1 MSHCAQGEEKAVKI
15 DRLIAIM
22 NYLLR
27 HGRTS
32 AQKLAEE
39 FEVSVR
45 TIVRDMETLGQAGIP
60 IQSTCGA
67 DGGYSIMDTYVMDR
81 KLISREDHD
90 HIITALYALLSAYAD
105 KSVEHTMDKLLPIY
119 AHADAEEICRQS
131 GASSAR
137 GQGRGAIPCPTGK
150 HADAEEICRGGG
162 ALPVRAV
169 QLDFS
174 VASEDRGINE
184 SIRILENAIRQRRI
198 VAFRYTNNENVVK
211 QMEVEPVRLEFK
223 WYNWYLIAFHSGHQ
237 DYCMFKLVRMEEVT
251 VLEKENTANHEE
263 RDIALRDERKVISVT
278 LRGHASIRSKCRE
291 YLNGE
296 IMEEFENGDFVFRFC
311 APESEVYWYGVILSF
326 GNNATILEPQS
337 VIDRI
342 LATCDE
348 VQKHYEKMSNE

>member
-1 MSHCAQGEEKAVKI
+1 MKI
-15 DRLIAIM
+15 DRLIAII

-60 IQSTCGA
+60 IQSVCGA

-81 KLISREDHD
+81 KMIDRKDYDHM
-90 HIITALYALLSAYAD
+90 ITALYALSSAYAD
-105 KSVEHTMDKLLPIY
+105 KSVEQTMDKLLPFY
-119 AHADAEEICRQS
+119 AHADAEESCRK
-131 GASSAR
+131 SSA
-137 GQGRGAIPCPTGK
+137 
-150 HADAEEICRGGG
+150 
-162 ALPVRAV
+162 LPACAV

-174 VASEDRGINE
+174 VGGEDRGVNE
-184 SIRILENAIRQRRI
+184 SIKILEKAIRRQRV
-198 VAFRYTNNENVVK
+198 VAFRYTNNENVEK

-223 WYNWYLIAFHSGHQ
+223 WYNWYLIAFHPGHQ
-237 DYCMFKLVRMEEVT
+237 DYCMFKLVRMEEIA
-251 VLEKENTANHEE
+251 VLEKENTVNHEG
-263 RDIALRDERKVISVT
+263 RDIVLQDERKVITVT
-278 LRGHASIRSKCRE
+278 LRGKPVIRSKCRE

-296 IMEEFENGDFVFRFC
+296 VTGEYPNGDFEFRFC
-311 APESEVYWYGVILSF
+311 VPENEAYWYGVILSF
-326 GNNATILEPQS
+326 GSNATILEPQS

-348 VQKHYEKMSNE
+348 VQKHYEKNE

>member
-1 MSHCAQGEEKAVKI
+1 MKI

-60 IQSTCGA
+60 IQSACGA

-81 KLISREDHD
+81 KVISRKDHD

-105 KSVEHTMDKLLPIY
+105 KSVEQTMDKLLPVY

-137 GQGRGAIPCPTGK
+137 GQGREAILCP
-150 HADAEEICRGGG
+150 
-162 ALPVRAV
+162 RAV

-184 SIRILENAIRQRRI
+184 SIRILENAIRQRRT

-223 WYNWYLIAFHSGHQ
+223 WYNWYLIAFHPGHQ
-237 DYCMFKLVRMEEVT
+237 DYCMFKLVRMEEIT
-251 VLEKENTANHEE
+251 ILEKENTVNHEE
-263 RDIALRDERKVISVT
+263 RDIVLRDERKVISVT

-296 IMEEFENGDFVFRFC
+296 VTREYQNGDFEFRFC
-311 APESEVYWYGVILSF
+311 VPESEVYWYGVVLSF

-348 VQKHYEKMSNE
+348 VKKHYEKNE

>member
-119 AHADAEEICRQS
+119 AHADAEESCHQS
-131 GASSAR
+131 
-137 GQGRGAIPCPTGK
+137 
-150 HADAEEICRGGG
+150 G

-237 DYCMFKLVRMEEVT
+237 DYCMFKLVRMEEIT

-263 RDIALRDERKVISVT
+263 RDIVLRDERKVITVT
-278 LRGHASIRSKCRE
+278 LRGHESIRSKCRE

>member
-1 MSHCAQGEEKAVKI
+1 MKI

-39 FEVSVR
+39 FEVSTR

-60 IQSTCGA
+60 IQSTCGV

-81 KLISREDHD
+81 KVVSRQDYD

-105 KSVEHTMDKLLPIY
+105 KGVEQTVDKLLPIY
-119 AHADAEEICRQS
+119 AR
-131 GASSAR
+131 
-137 GQGRGAIPCPTGK
+137 
-150 HADAEEICRGGG
+150 ADAEEICRGSG
-162 ALPVRAV
+162 ASAAHGV

-174 VASEDRGINE
+174 VASEDRGVNE
-184 SIRILENAIRQRRI
+184 SIQILENAIRQRRI

-237 DYCMFKLVRMEEVT
+237 DYCMFKLVRMEAVT
-251 VLEKENTANHEE
+251 VLEKENTVNHEE
-263 RDIALRDERKVISVT
+263 RDIVLRDERKVITVT

-296 IMEEFENGDFVFRFC
+296 ITEEFENGDFVFRFC
-311 APESEVYWYGVILSF
+311 APESEVYWYGVLLSF

-348 VQKHYEKMSNE
+348 VQKHYEK

>member
-1 MSHCAQGEEKAVKI
+1 MKI

-39 FEVSVR
+39 FEVSTR

-60 IQSTCGA
+60 VQSTCGV

-81 KLISREDHD
+81 KVISRKDHD
-90 HIITALYALLSAYAD
+90 HIITALSALLSAYAD
-105 KSVEHTMDKLLPIY
+105 KSVEQTVDKLLPMY
-119 AHADAEEICRQS
+119 AHVDAEEVCRKS
-131 GASSAR
+131 SASTAR
-137 GQGRGAIPCPTGK
+137 GQGKREIPGRREC
-150 HADAEEICRGGG
+150 
-162 ALPVRAV
+162 AV

-174 VASEDRGINE
+174 VAREDRGVNE

-198 VAFRYTNNENVVK
+198 VTFRYTNNENVEK

-223 WYNWYLIAFHSGHQ
+223 WYNWYLIVFHPGHQ
-237 DYCMFKLVRMEEVT
+237 DYCMFKLVRMEEIT
-251 VLEKENTANHEE
+251 VLEKENTVNHEE
-263 RDIALRDERKVISVT
+263 CDIVLRDERKVITVT
-278 LRGHASIRSKCRE
+278 LRGNAAIRSKCRE

-296 IMEEFENGDFVFRFC
+296 VTKEYQNGDFEFHFC
-311 APESEVYWYGVILSF
+311 VPESEVYWYGVILSF
-326 GNNATILEPQS
+326 GNNVTILEPQS

-348 VQKHYEKMSNE
+348 VQRHYEK

>member
-1 MSHCAQGEEKAVKI
+1 MKI

-39 FEVSVR
+39 FEVSTR

-60 IQSTCGA
+60 IQSTCGV

-81 KLISREDHD
+81 KVISRKDHD
-90 HIITALYALLSAYAD
+90 HIITALSALLSAYAD
-105 KSVEHTMDKLLPIY
+105 KSVEQTVDKLLPFY
-119 AHADAEEICRQS
+119 AHADAEEVSRKS
-131 GASSAR
+131 GASAAR
-137 GQGRGAIPCPTGK
+137 GQWRREIPCPTGK
-150 HADAEEICRGGG
+150 HVDAEEVSRRSGASAARGQGRREIPG
-162 ALPVRAV
+162 RRECAV

-174 VASEDRGINE
+174 VAREDRGVNE

-198 VAFRYTNNENVVK
+198 VTFRYTNNENVEK

-223 WYNWYLIAFHSGHQ
+223 WYNWYLIAFHPGHQ
-237 DYCMFKLVRMEEVT
+237 DYCMFKLVRMEEVA
-251 VLEKENTANHEE
+251 VLEKENTVNHEE
-263 RDIALRDERKVISVT
+263 RDIVLRDERKVITVT
-278 LRGHASIRSKCRE
+278 LRGNAAIRSKCRE

-296 IMEEFENGDFVFRFC
+296 VTKEYQNGDFEFRFC
-311 APESEVYWYGVILSF
+311 VSEREVYWYGVILSF
-326 GNNATILEPQS
+326 GNNVTILEPQS

-348 VQKHYEKMSNE
+348 VQRHYEK

>member
-1 MSHCAQGEEKAVKI
+1 MKI

-39 FEVSVR
+39 FEVSTR

-60 IQSTCGA
+60 VQSTCGV

-81 KLISREDHD
+81 KVISRKDHD
-90 HIITALYALLSAYAD
+90 HIITALSALLSAYAD
-105 KSVEHTMDKLLPIY
+105 KSVEQTVDKLLPMY
-119 AHADAEEICRQS
+119 AHVDAEEVCRKS
-131 GASSAR
+131 GASTAR
-137 GQGRGAIPCPTGK
+137 GQGRREC
-150 HADAEEICRGGG
+150 
-162 ALPVRAV
+162 AV

-174 VASEDRGINE
+174 VAREDRGVNE

-198 VAFRYTNNENVVK
+198 VTFRYTNNENVEK
-211 QMEVEPVRLEFK
+211 RMEVEPVWLEFK
-223 WYNWYLIAFHSGHQ
+223 WYNWYLIAFHPGHQ
-237 DYCMFKLVRMEEVT
+237 DYCMFKLVRMEEIT
-251 VLEKENTANHEE
+251 VLEKENTIDHEG
-263 RDIALRDERKVISVT
+263 RDIVLRDERKVITVT
-278 LRGHASIRSKCRE
+278 LRGNAAIRSKCRE

-296 IMEEFENGDFVFRFC
+296 VTKEYQNGDFEFHFC
-311 APESEVYWYGVILSF
+311 VPESEVYWYGVILSF
-326 GNNATILEPQS
+326 GNNVTILEPQS

-348 VQKHYEKMSNE
+348 VQRHYEK

>member
-1 MSHCAQGEEKAVKI
+1 MKI

-39 FEVSVR
+39 FEVSTR
-45 TIVRDMETLGQAGIP
+45 TIMRDMETLGQAGIP
-60 IQSTCGA
+60 VQSTCGV

-81 KLISREDHD
+81 KVISRKDHD

-105 KSVEHTMDKLLPIY
+105 KSVEQTVDKLLPMY
-119 AHADAEEICRQS
+119 AHVDAEEVCRKS
-131 GASSAR
+131 GASTAR
-137 GQGRGAIPCPTGK
+137 GQGRREC
-150 HADAEEICRGGG
+150 
-162 ALPVRAV
+162 AV

-174 VASEDRGINE
+174 VAREDRGVNE

-198 VAFRYTNNENVVK
+198 VTFRYTNNENVEK
-211 QMEVEPVRLEFK
+211 RMEVEPVWLEFK
-223 WYNWYLIAFHSGHQ
+223 WYNWYLIAFHPGHQ
-237 DYCMFKLVRMEEVT
+237 DYCMFKLVRMEEIT
-251 VLEKENTANHEE
+251 VLEKENTIDHEG
-263 RDIALRDERKVISVT
+263 RDIVLRDERKVITVT
-278 LRGHASIRSKCRE
+278 LRGNAAIRSKCRE

-296 IMEEFENGDFVFRFC
+296 VTKEYQNGDFEFHFC
-311 APESEVYWYGVILSF
+311 VPESEVYWYGVILSF
-326 GNNATILEPQS
+326 GNNVTILEPQS

-348 VQKHYEKMSNE
+348 VQRHYEK

>member
-1 MSHCAQGEEKAVKI
+1 MKI

-39 FEVSVR
+39 FEVSTR

-60 IQSTCGA
+60 IQSTCGV

-81 KLISREDHD
+81 KVISRKDHD

-105 KSVEHTMDKLLPIY
+105 KSVEQTVDKLLPMY
-119 AHADAEEICRQS
+119 AHVDAEEVSRKS
-131 GASSAR
+131 GASTAR
-137 GQGRGAIPCPTGK
+137 GQGRRAIPGRREC
-150 HADAEEICRGGG
+150 
-162 ALPVRAV
+162 AV

-174 VASEDRGINE
+174 VAREDRGVNE

-198 VAFRYTNNENVVK
+198 VTFRYTNNENVEK

-223 WYNWYLIAFHSGHQ
+223 WYNWYLIAFHPGHQ
-237 DYCMFKLVRMEEVT
+237 DYCMFKLVRMEEIA
-251 VLEKENTANHEE
+251 VLEKENTIDHEG
-263 RDIALRDERKVISVT
+263 RDIVLRDERKVITVT
-278 LRGHASIRSKCRE
+278 LRGNAAIRSKCRE

-296 IMEEFENGDFVFRFC
+296 VTKEYQNGDFEFRFC
-311 APESEVYWYGVILSF
+311 VPESEVYWYGVILSF
-326 GNNATILEPQS
+326 GNNVTILEPQS

-348 VQKHYEKMSNE
+348 VQRHYEK